1 MEHEMLLEIGTEEIP
16 AGFIFPALDN
26 LRNLFADR
34 LQQLDLRFK
43 HIETKGTP
51 RRLTVWIDGLI
62 DRQPDKRDEI
72 IGPPK
77 AAAFDQNGNPT
88 RAAEGFAQTKGVS
101 LDELQVITTPKGEY
115 LMVVIERKG
124 TATADLLRQ
133 LIPQIVRDLPF
144 PKSMRWG
151 SGKTSFAR
159 PIQWLLALYNGQG
172 IPFSIDAMQ
181 SGRTTKGHRFM
192 APQEVTVR
200 DYKHYLEILTQKE
213 VLVDIDQRREAV
225 VRSVEAAA
233 ASIGGTVLPDA
244 ELVDTVCN
252 LVEKPFPVCGTFE
265 ERFLALPQEVLIT
278 SMREHQKYF
287 AVVDKSG
294 KLFPNFIAVNA
305 TKVKDLKLAAEGH
318 QRVIRARL
326 EDALFFFNEDKQ
338 QSLEERTQKL
348 GGIVFQ
354 RKLGTM
360 LEKTARITSL
370 SGWLAEQFSPQSK
383 PAAERAA
390 YLAKADL
397 LTEMVNEFPSLQG
410 VMGREYARLQG
421 ENEEVA
427 TAIQEHYM
435 PIRAGGQLPKNT
447 TGAIVSLADRMDTV
461 AGCFG
466 IGETPSGTA
475 DPFGLRRLTIGL
487 LYIIEN
493 QNLSLSLGSFIDK
506 ALSLYGDKVT
516 AGMKR
521 AKQNIIAFIQ
531 GRFVNDLNARGFEQG
546 TVEAAVSIGFDDP
559 LDCRR
564 RIEALRKIS
573 GEKTFTLLAGS
584 FKRVKNIIRDHENP
598 IIKEELLQES
608 AEKLLYEKFT
618 GVSAAA
624 APLVADK
631 DYEAALQEILKMK
644 EPIDAFFDQVMVMCD
659 DTAMRNNRLALLT
672 AIARLFLGIGDFSK
686 MSAAS

>member
-26 LRNLFADR
+26 LKILFADR
-34 LQQLDLRFK
+34 LQQLDLRFR

-62 DRQPDKRDEI
+62 DQQPDKRDEI

-77 AAAFDQNGNPT
+77 AAAFDKKGNPT
-88 RAAEGFAQTKGVS
+88 RAAEGFAQSKGVG

-115 LMVVIERKG
+115 LMAVIERKG
-124 TATADLLRQ
+124 LATLGLLQQ
-133 LIPQIVRDLPF
+133 LIPQIVKDLSF

-151 SGKTSFAR
+151 SGKTAFAR
-159 PIQWLLALYNGQG
+159 PIRWLLALYNDRE
-172 IPFSIDAMQ
+172 IPFSIDGMQ
-181 SGRTTKGHRFM
+181 SGRTTNGHRFM
-192 APQEVTVR
+192 APQKVAVK
-200 DYKHYLEILTQKE
+200 DYKHYLEILEQNE
-213 VLVDIDQRREAV
+213 VLVDIEQRREAV
-225 VRSVEAAA
+225 VRSVGDAA
-233 ASIGGTVLPDA
+233 ASIGGTVLPDG

-252 LVEKPFPVCGTFE
+252 LVEKPFPICGTFE
-265 ERFLALPQEVLIT
+265 ERFLSLPQEVLIT

-294 KLFPNFIAVNA
+294 KLFSNFIAVNA
-305 TKVKDLKLAAEGH
+305 TKVKDIKLAAEGH

-338 QSLEERTQKL
+338 HSLEERTQKL

-370 SGWLAEQFSPQSK
+370 SGWLSEQLSPQSK
-383 PAAERAA
+383 AAAERAA

-410 VMGREYARLQG
+410 VMGREYASLQG
-421 ENEEVA
+421 ESEEVA
-427 TAIQEHYM
+427 TAIQEHYL
-435 PIRAGGQLPKNT
+435 PIRAGGQLPKNS

-475 DPFGLRRLTIGL
+475 DPFGLRRLIIGL
-487 LYIIEN
+487 LNIIEN
-493 QNLSLSLGSFIDK
+493 QNFSLSLDSFIDK
-506 ALSLYGDKVT
+506 ALSLYGEKMTV
-516 AGMKR
+516 GIKE
-521 AKQNIIAFIQ
+521 AKQNIISFIQ
-531 GRFVNDLNARGFEQG
+531 GRFVNDLNARGYEQG
-546 TVEAAVSIGFDDP
+546 TVEAAISIGFDNP

-573 GEKTFTLLAGS
+573 GEETFTLLAGS
-584 FKRVKNIIRDHENP
+584 FKRVKNIIKDHENP
-598 IIKEELLQES
+598 CIKEELLKES

-618 GVSAAA
+618 RVSTAA
-624 APLVADK
+624 APLVTGK

-644 EPIDAFFDQVMVMCD
+644 EPIDVFFDQVMVMCD
-659 DTAMRNNRLALLT
+659 APALRNNRLALLT
-672 AIARLFLGIGDFSK
+672 AISLLFLSIGDFSK
-686 MSAAS
+686 MSVAS